1 MTIETLFYAMLVL
14 NMASELFFH
23 FHEKRYERDLHK
35 EVIPEIAPY
44 APENYNW
51 QRERDYKKSRRNFGL
66 FSSIISFA
74 LTLVIFLSGS
84 FTSIMKTI
92 FQTWQTPFWQG
103 FWFTFLFVF
112 AYTLYSIPFAWY
124 SSFVIEER
132 FGFNRKT
139 PLTFWKDQLTS
150 TCLGLA
156 IAPLLM
162 GLANTLAGR
171 PFGIPLVFITIILFS
186 MGISFIFPVI
196 IMPLFYRIVPLEEG
210 ELKEKVN
217 QLIRR
222 TGLPVKGAFKADQ
235 SRRSSHANAMVAGM
249 GRSKKIILFDTLLDR
264 MSLQQVLGV
273 LAHELGHWSKKHTR
287 KLLLAGTAEQ
297 AFLFLV
303 VWAMWN
309 SPFSVSV
316 FGMENMTLPRLLVII
331 FIVSSLL
338 GLFISPLESWLSR
351 KYEFEADEYA
361 ALYTDASSFRE
372 ALSSLATNDLAW
384 IPPSPLYSTWFSSHP
399 SIPERI
405 LSLSRYEK
413 NSVHT
418 GKMKE
423 EE

>member
-1 MTIETLFYAMLVL
+1 MTIEALFYAMLVL
-14 NMASELFFH
+14 NLASELFFH

-35 EVIPEIAPY
+35 KVIPEIAPY

-84 FTSIMKTI
+84 FTSIMKMI
-92 FQTWQTPFWQG
+92 SQTWQTPFWQG
-103 FWFTFLFVF
+103 FWFTFLFVI
-112 AYTLYSIPFAWY
+112 AYSLYSIPFAWY
-124 SSFVIEER
+124 SSFVIEEK

-139 PLTFWKDQLTS
+139 SLTFWKDQLTS

-156 IAPLLM
+156 MAPPLM

-171 PFGIPLVFITIILFS
+171 PFGIPLIFITIILFS

-217 QLIRR
+217 QLISK
-222 TGLPVKGAFKADQ
+222 TGLPVKGVFKADQ

-264 MSLQQVLGV
+264 MSLPQVLGV
-273 LAHELGHWSKKHTR
+273 LAHELGHWSKKHTP

-297 AFLFLV
+297 AFLFMV

-309 SPFSVSV
+309 SPFSASV
-316 FGMENMTLPRLLVII
+316 FGMENMTLPRLLVVI

-361 ALYTDASSFRE
+361 ALYTHASSFRE

-405 LSLSRYEK
+405 LSLSGYEK
-413 NSVHT
+413 NEVYT
-418 GKMKE
+418 EKKKE
-423 EE
+423 E

>member
-1 MTIETLFYAMLVL
+1 MTIEALFYATLVL
-14 NMASELFFH
+14 NLVSELFFH

-35 EVIPEIAPY
+35 KVIPEIAPY

-84 FTSIMKTI
+84 FTSIMKMI
-92 FQTWQTPFWQG
+92 SQTWQTPFWQG
-103 FWFTFLFVF
+103 FWFTFLFVI
-112 AYTLYSIPFAWY
+112 AYSLYSIPFTWY

-139 PLTFWKDQLTS
+139 SLTFWKDQLTS

-156 IAPLLM
+156 MAPLLM

-186 MGISFIFPVI
+186 MGISFILPVI

-217 QLIRR
+217 QLISK
-222 TGLPVKGAFKADQ
+222 TGLPVKGVFKADQ

-264 MSLQQVLGV
+264 MSLPQVLGV
-273 LAHELGHWSKKHTR
+273 LAHELGHWSKKHTP

-297 AFLFLV
+297 AFLFMV

-309 SPFSVSV
+309 SPFSASV
-316 FGMENMTLPRLLVII
+316 FGMENMTLPRLLVVI

-361 ALYTDASSFRE
+361 ALYTHASSFRE

-384 IPPSPLYSTWFSSHP
+384 IPPSPLCSTWFSSHP

-413 NSVHT
+413 NEVYT
-418 GKMKE
+418 EKKKE
-423 EE
+423 E